1 MVLIYSHTSS
11 PRLQYITNFIFKTL
25 LGTDYRITIDSEEFI
40 NAPGVKI
47 NYNNDPLDKAG
58 FHIVSHTLL
67 FENGIKE
74 QNTRCVPGKDYPV
87 FYTTEGGDLRF
98 DIFAAS
104 FYLLSRYEEYLPHHK
119 DIYGRYAH
127 GQSLAFKSGFLN
139 VPLINTWVN
148 GLASHLKESFP
159 GFEIHPPVFK
169 FLPTY
174 DIDIAYSF
182 RHKGLLRNM
191 GGFLKSPSAT
201 RLKVL
206 TGLKA
211 DPYDC
216 YEWLNSIHHMYRL
229 EPVYFFLV
237 ADKNGRYDK
246 NILPHKTAMWK
257 LVKQHARQYRIG
269 IHPSWQ
275 TGDLTKLLASEKEQL
290 EAMGEIKI
298 TSSRQH
304 YIRFNLPAGYRRLA
318 DLGIT
323 DDYSMGYGSING
335 FRASVANAFY
345 WYDLEREIQTDLLIH
360 PFCFMEANSFYE
372 QEFTTAPAYDEL
384 VHYFK
389 VCKKANGT
397 LITIWHNNFLG
408 TSPEFAG
415 WKEIYERFIG
425 SICADVGSQAV

>member
-11 PRLQYITNFIFKTL
+11 PRLQYITNFIFRTL
-25 LGTDYRITIDSEEFI
+25 LGIDSTITVDSEEFRS
-40 NAPGVKI
+40 AGGVKI
-47 NYNNDPLDKAG
+47 NYSSDPLGKAG
-58 FHIVSHTLL
+58 FHIISHALL

-74 QNTRCVPGKDYPV
+74 QNVRCVPGKDYPV
-87 FYTTEGGDLRF
+87 FYPTEGGDLPF

-104 FYLLSRYEEYLPHHK
+104 FYLLSRYEEYLPHYK

-127 GQSLAFKSGFLN
+127 EESLAFKSGFLN

-148 GLASHLKESFP
+148 GLASHIKRTFP
-159 GFEIHPPVFK
+159 GFEIYPPVFK

-182 RHKGLLRNM
+182 RHKGLLRNV
-191 GGFLKSPSAT
+191 GGFLKSPSAK

-206 TGLKA
+206 AGLQP

-216 YEWLNSIHHMYRL
+216 YEWLNSIHQNYSL

-257 LVKQHARQYRIG
+257 LVKQHARKYQIG

-290 EAMGEIKI
+290 EAMSEIKI

-304 YIRFNLPAGYRRLA
+304 YIRFNLPEGYRRLA
-318 DLGIT
+318 NLGIR

-372 QEFTTAPAYDEL
+372 QGFTTAAAYDEL
-384 VHYFK
+384 VHYFE
-389 VCKKANGT
+389 VSKKANGT

-415 WKEIYERFIG
+415 WKEIYERFIDRV
-425 SICADVGSQAV
+425 SA